1 VCVQETGG
9 RKNICAAVY
18 VDDILAQVD
27 KKEAERLQKHLM
39 RKFGEVQF
47 EVGSKV
53 SYFGMQI
60 DIRDEGTMVD
70 MNFYVKKLLEEAS
83 VKGQSLLANPNSL
96 LSTNMRRDW
105 KKVKEVLSLNDG
117 KVTVPSEAGQ
127 ARYTYGGI
135 FLCTRV
141 QNATVQDRDKLDRV
155 LGYLKWAEDYV
166 LVLQPYV
173 EGKITACLD
182 AGYAL
187 HSDLKSHTEVVIYVG
202 ETLVYVSSKKQK
214 CMSKSPTKAEL
225 IGLTDNLGLLELFHE
240 LLEFLTMKKMD
251 PLTIYQVCNAVVSLV
266 TKGRGQTRT
275 KHLRARMNLGKRDG
289 R

>member
-83 VKGQSLLANPNSL
+83 VKGQSLLANPNSFIVDEYAQGL
-96 LSTNMRRDW
+96 EESER
-105 KKVKEVLSLNDG
+105 SI
-117 KVTVPSEAGQ
+117 VTQ
-127 ARYTYGGI
+127 
-135 FLCTRV
+135 
-141 QNATVQDRDKLDRV
+141 
-155 LGYLKWAEDYV
+155 
-166 LVLQPYV
+166 
-173 EGKITACLD
+173 
-182 AGYAL
+182 
-187 HSDLKSHTEVVIYVG
+187 
-202 ETLVYVSSKKQK
+202 
-214 CMSKSPTKAEL
+214 
-225 IGLTDNLGLLELFHE
+225 
-240 LLEFLTMKKMD
+240 
-251 PLTIYQVCNAVVSLV
+251 
-266 TKGRGQTRT
+266 
-275 KHLRARMNLGKRDG
+275 
-289 R
+289 